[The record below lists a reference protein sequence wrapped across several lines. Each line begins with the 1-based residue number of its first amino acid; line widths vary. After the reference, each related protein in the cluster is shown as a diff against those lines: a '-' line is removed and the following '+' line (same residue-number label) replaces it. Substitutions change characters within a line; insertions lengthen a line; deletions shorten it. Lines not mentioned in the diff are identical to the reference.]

1 LTGEAAGKWPD
12 TLTIEQYG
20 RRALTNMTDAM
31 FSPLKRPWAPAGA
44 DAWHARAAAGFAGV
58 DLGAIASEV
67 ERLAAAQESWVDRD
81 CVNLNAAT
89 NLMNPRARR
98 LLAGTLG
105 PRPSLGYPG
114 DKYETGLA
122 GAERIEVIAAELV
135 RRLFHAA
142 FAELRVLSG
151 SLANLYAFIALTRPG
166 DPVLVIPESAGGH
179 ATHHAGGAA
188 GLHGLDV
195 HEIPFDAGTMTVD
208 LASLAQRAREVRPRV
223 IVIGASLVLFP
234 YDLEAIR
241 RIAGAVEARIVF
253 DAAHLAGLIAG
264 GVFPQPLDHGADV
277 LTMST
282 YKTFGGP
289 PGGLVLT
296 NDPGIAERL
305 DRIAYP
311 GLTANFDMGRVA
323 ALAVAAADLLAYGAA
338 YAGRCVEN
346 AQALA
351 AALDA
356 EGFAVIARARGYTRS
371 HHVAVDARSMGGG
384 TRVSRR
390 LEDANI
396 LTTGIPL
403 PGEPV
408 AGDYAGLRL
417 GTQEVTRLGMGPGE
431 MAAVARFMARRLLHG
446 EPAPDVRRDVAGLRA
461 SFRRIGYC
469 APG

>member
-1 LTGEAAGKWPD
+1 V
-12 TLTIEQYG
+12 
-20 RRALTNMTDAM
+20 
-31 FSPLKRPWAPAGA
+31 SPPLERPWAPSDA
-44 DAWHARAAAGFAGV
+44 DAWHARVADELAGLELSGIAG
-58 DLGAIASEV
+58 EV
-67 ERLAAAQESWVDRD
+67 ERLAASQEARVDRA
-81 CVNLNAAT
+81 CLNLNAAT
-89 NLMNPRARR
+89 NVMNPRARA
-98 LLAGTLG
+98 LLATTLG
-105 PRPSLGYPG
+105 CRPSLGYPG
-114 DKYETGLA
+114 DKYETGLG
-122 GAERIEVIAAELV
+122 GAERIEVIAVELA

-142 FAELRVLSG
+142 FAELRVPSG
-151 SLANLYAFIALTRPG
+151 SLANLYAFMALAAPG
-166 DPVLVIPESAGGH
+166 DHVLVIPESAGGH
-179 ATHHAGGAA
+179 ATHHAHGAA
-188 GLHGLDV
+188 GLRGLVV
-195 HEIPFDAGTMTVD
+195 HDIPFDPGTMNVD
-208 LASLAQRAREVRPRV
+208 LDRLARRVRDVRPRI

-234 YDLEAIR
+234 YDLAAIR
-241 RIAGAVEARIVF
+241 EIAGAVEAKIVF

-323 ALAVAAADLLAYGAA
+323 ALAVAEADLLVYGAA

-346 AQALA
+346 ARALA

-356 EGFAVIARARGYTRS
+356 EGLAVVARAGGYTRS
-371 HHVAVDARSMGGG
+371 HHVAADVRAMGGG

-390 LEDANI
+390 LEEVNI

-403 PGEPV
+403 PVEPI

-417 GTQEVTRLGMGPGE
+417 GTQEVTRLGMGPAE
-431 MAAVARFMARRLLHG
+431 MSQTARWMARRLLHG
-446 EPAPDVRRDVAGLRA
+446 EPASTIRPEVVALRE
-461 SFRRIGYC
+461 SFRTVGYC
-469 APG
+469 TPP